1 MSRIDD
7 FKGCCDNGCVIKRPK
22 GMGTNAKCRCP
33 DYKLRAF
40 IHALKT
46 EIDRLTMENADQE
59 EKIEELKED
68 GQSRKKTRRLT
79 NELKRQLIKDGFLT
93 DDETFAQN
101 EAVVEAAK
109 AYKEAHETMMDEHQT
124 DGKVWPKMENIRRRD
139 LASKALFQALSDMEG
154 KENP

>member
-1 MSRIDD
+1 MGRIDD

-46 EIDRLTMENADQE
+46 EIIRLRE
-59 EKIEELKED
+59 ERLERAKLIFRLCREIE
-68 GQSRKKTRRLT
+68 GR
-79 NELKRQLIKDGFLT
+79 
-93 DDETFAQN
+93 

-109 AYKEAHETMMDEHQT
+109 ERIKINDEWCYGRKTQA
-124 DGKVWPKMENIRRRD
+124 D
-139 LASKALFQALSDMEG
+139 LDKADRILFQALSDMEG
-154 KENP
+154 KEAK